1 MPLGSRL
8 THLDRQDLTDRLHAR
23 LEASEGKTQLLRK
36 EIRRP
41 AGRETAALF
50 HADITKLKKQKWS

>member
-1 MPLGSRL
+1 M